1 MRFWPNIND
10 IYGKI
15 AAENKSFTE
24 ALSERITQI
33 AAAYLIGIFV
43 GVMLAIL
50 AARGH
55 G

>member
-1 MRFWPNIND
+1 MRFWPYID
-10 IYGKI
+10 YIHGKI
-15 AAENKSFTE
+15 NAENKSFAE
-24 ALSERITQI
+24 ALSDRTTQI